1 MRRTTLL
8 ALLAAAAV
16 AGWIALFEREE
27 TAANNERPVFDL
39 NETEILAVEIER
51 PGEPVV
57 RLARD
62 GAGFVVAEG
71 DGPESAAAPSEVDVL
86 LQNVAALGF
95 EREIEGVGAADLG
108 QFGLAPPGLTVRVFP
123 RDGGPDAEP
132 LVAGFGDETPAA
144 GGNRYLSLGSR
155 VLVASAFARDNFDRD
170 AWDLRDRRVFR
181 LEAPAARRLLLT
193 TGDGTTAEISREQGV
208 WSILRPYHFAADP
221 YEASQLASR
230 LLEAEMSGV
239 VPDRTTADEDSF
251 GLGSPRLTAELDL
264 VVGPREE
271 AVSGTVRFGGES
283 RTPPGVF
290 ARSGADASIFVVGT
304 PLFDALREAAA
315 TGMGDLRSMDLFR
328 FAGFRAIALL
338 IRSPD
343 GEFVFERREGEEGR
357 EWTLAASGRPA
368 TVVDTVA
375 VEDLL
380 YRLNSTEAEDVG
392 DPSLPEGG
400 AAWTIAVTEEIEEG
414 GESDETGP
422 ETVHLSVSG
431 SGEVRALR
439 AGDERTLVISEE
451 AWGEVIDLLAEAR
464 EPAAEP

>member
-8 ALLAAAAV
+8 ALLAAVAV

-27 TAANNERPVFDL
+27 TAANDGRPVFDL

-108 QFGLAPPGLTVRVFP
+108 QFGLAPPGLAVRVFP

-144 GGNRYLSLGSR
+144 GNRYLSLGSR
-155 VLVASAFARDNFDRD
+155 VLVASAFARDNFDLG
-170 AWDLRDRRVFR
+170 AWDLRDKRVFR

-193 TGDGTTAEISREQGV
+193 AGDGTTAEISREQGV
-208 WSILRPYHFAADP
+208 WSILRPYRFAADP

-230 LLEAEMSGV
+230 LLDAAMAGVAPDGAEAE
-239 VPDRTTADEDSF
+239 EDAF

-264 VVGPREE
+264 VVGPEE
-271 AVSGTVRFGGES
+271 DAVSRTVRFGGES
-283 RTPPGVF
+283 LSPPGVF
-290 ARSGADASIFVVGT
+290 ARSGADSLVLVVGT
-304 PLFDALREAAA
+304 PLFDALHEAAE
-315 TGMGDLRSMDLFR
+315 TGMEDLRSLDLFR
-328 FAGFRAIALL
+328 FAAFRAVALL
-338 IRSPD
+338 VRSPD
-343 GEFVFERREGEEGR
+343 GELIFERREGEEDR
-357 EWTLAASGRPA
+357 EWTMVRGDAPPV
-368 TVVDTVA
+368 VVDTVA

-380 YRLNSTEAEDVG
+380 YKLNSTKAEDIG
-392 DPSLPEGG
+392 GESLPATG
-400 AAWTIAVTEEIEEG
+400 AAWTIAVTEEIEES
-414 GESDETGP
+414 GEDSEADP
-422 ETVHLSVSG
+422 ETVRLTVTG
-431 SGEVRALR
+431 DGEVRALR
-439 AGDERTLVISEE
+439 AADERTLVLGSEPWRAITE
-451 AWGEVIDLLAEAR
+451 LLAAAQLP
-464 EPAAEP
+464 PAES

>member
-27 TAANNERPVFDL
+27 TAANDERPVFDL

-71 DGPESAAAPSEVDVL
+71 DGPESAAAAGEVDLL

-95 EREIEGVGAADLG
+95 EREIEGASAADLG

-123 RDGGPDAEP
+123 KDGEPDAEP

-144 GGNRYLSLGSR
+144 GNRYLSLGSR
-155 VLVASAFARDNFDRD
+155 VLVASAFARDNFDLG

-193 TGDGTTAEISREQGV
+193 TGDGTTGEISREQGF
-208 WSILRPYHFAADP
+208 WSILRPYRFAADP

-230 LLEAEMSGV
+230 LLDAEMSGV
-239 VPDRTTADEDSF
+239 VPDRTAAEEDSF

-264 VVGPREE
+264 VVGPQEE
-271 AVSGTVRFGGES
+271 AVSRTVRFGGES

-290 ARSGADASIFVVGT
+290 ARSGADALIFVVGT
-304 PLFDALREAAA
+304 PLFDALLEAAEA
-315 TGMGDLRSMDLFR
+315 GMGDLRSLDLFR

-357 EWTLAASGRPA
+357 EWTLAASGGPA

-392 DPSLPEGG
+392 EPSLPQGG